1 MNEQNTAEIDGTK
14 YTVTKDGENL
24 ILSPVKAPAPIK
36 VQSGD
41 VLIGLHK
48 PRIVLGEAIKKAY
61 WFNDDLESGIPPEF
75 NEESVAF
82 NIFDVLNGDYVK
94 KQDVIDALSIEDGDG
109 DSIIKALKGWGVP
122 SYGCRIQTGEEL
134 TDLGIIPKE

>member
-24 ILSPVKAPAPIK
+24 ILSPVKEPESRNAKA
-36 VQSGD
+36 GD
-41 VLIGLHK
+41 VIAHTSGLHLV
-48 PRIVLGEAIKKAY
+48 VLGKHVY
-61 WFNDDLESGIPPEF
+61 WARDGSRAASIGALGVG
-75 NEESVAF
+75 ESVAF